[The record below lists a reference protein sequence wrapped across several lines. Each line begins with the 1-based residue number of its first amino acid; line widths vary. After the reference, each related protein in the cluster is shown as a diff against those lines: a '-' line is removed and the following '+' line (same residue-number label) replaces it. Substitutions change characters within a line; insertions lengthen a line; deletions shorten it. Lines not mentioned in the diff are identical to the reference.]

1 MSTLIFIIF
10 CLILKLVINDYKKP
24 VISELDQ
31 LINNLTEKKTV
42 KYISNGI
49 ELKSNFIS
57 HYLEF
62 LDMRNTKRFNRELI
76 FKQAQKQHTFFQ
88 EDINTGYLTR
98 CSKKDIILAESY
110 ILEYYDYVV
119 HLN

>member
-1 MSTLIFIIF
+1 MSTLIFLSF
-10 CLILKLVINDYKKP
+10 CLIINLIINDYNKP
-24 VISELDQ
+24 VISELDL
-31 LINNLTEKKTV
+31 LINNLTEKKTI

-49 ELKSNFIS
+49 ELKSNFRS
-57 HYLEF
+57 HYLEI
-62 LDMRNTKRFNRELI
+62 LDMRNTKRFNREMI
-76 FKQAQKQHTFFQ
+76 FEQAQKQQTFFH

-110 ILEYYDYVV
+110 ILEYYDYIV